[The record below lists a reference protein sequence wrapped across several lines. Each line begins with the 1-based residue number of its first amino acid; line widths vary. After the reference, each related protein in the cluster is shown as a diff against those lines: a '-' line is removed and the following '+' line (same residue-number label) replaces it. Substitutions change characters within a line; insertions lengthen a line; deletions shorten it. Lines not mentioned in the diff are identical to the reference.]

1 MRRLRPLDAVLLVV
15 LVPLWVVCF
24 TLYVKVVARGRLAW
38 VPVSVRA
45 PENAESYPTVR
56 EFLPGTGAGG
66 SGLVIGDRLIRL
78 GQADLRGVGPFGFVA
93 RAYEEAG
100 SDLRVPVAFVRAGEQ
115 GETSL
120 SLTPIASPWLFL
132 PLTLSFV
139 IAGVLTILCEP
150 GSRSARAFFLASLAY
165 SFHWTLFFGGPRMQ
179 TYAWAAVHFFSALVM
194 LPLSLR
200 AVMIFPEKLILAGT
214 QTPAWPWLFA
224 ISGPIIISTVFGV
237 PLPPTLGL
245 RANFVVNVAF
255 LIALLVLLTRNF
267 RRANPVGRRQLKWIV
282 YGLYTGTVPVL
293 AADVVTALDPA
304 LRWLHEIS
312 MIAPMLIPICLCIAI
327 VRFNLFDIDRLISAT
342 AASSILLVLLIGGA
356 LLGGPQLSRAT
367 SGVVGVDPASGQIV
381 FQLLLVA
388 LVVPG
393 QRYLHPWI
401 ERLFFPERHALERG
415 VEHLLR
421 ELSACEGPQALLTLV
436 SERLYT
442 LLRPE
447 CCVMYGRVG
456 ESYAPAFVR
465 GSAVPPVI
473 AAYSSLVGALQTR
486 AAPVDVERW
495 RRTARVYLGPAD
507 RAALDSLRV
516 AVVLPISR
524 NEPPAAFV
532 CLGHK
537 RSGDIYTTTDY
548 ALLAAVADKVAGEL
562 LRFDEAEIHRQAR
575 VMQDALRR
583 YVPEPVAARLAS
595 GQEPEAGEREIS
607 VLFVDIRG
615 YTTHSEGWTNAENF
629 SVVNRYTETVSRV
642 IRHYGG
648 TIVEFT
654 GDGVMAV
661 FGAPDP
667 LLQKERAAVEAGR
680 AIVAAVRSLAP
691 ERAGPKSRPLE
702 VGVGIATGQAFV
714 GNIQSVDRLIWTA
727 IGNTANLGARLQSLT
742 RDLNAAIVIDA
753 ATWVAAGESAADFE
767 RHERMPIRGY
777 RRTEDVY
784 ALPLVAQAVRT

>member
-1 MRRLRPLDAVLLVV
+1 
-15 LVPLWVVCF
+15 
-24 TLYVKVVARGRLAW
+24 
-38 VPVSVRA
+38 
-45 PENAESYPTVR
+45 
-56 EFLPGTGAGG
+56 
-66 SGLVIGDRLIRL
+66 
-78 GQADLRGVGPFGFVA
+78 
-93 RAYEEAG
+93 
-100 SDLRVPVAFVRAGEQ
+100 
-115 GETSL
+115 
-120 SLTPIASPWLFL
+120 
-132 PLTLSFV
+132 
-139 IAGVLTILCEP
+139 
-150 GSRSARAFFLASLAY
+150 
-165 SFHWTLFFGGPRMQ
+165 
-179 TYAWAAVHFFSALVM
+179 
-194 LPLSLR
+194 
-200 AVMIFPEKLILAGT
+200 MIFPEKLILAGT
-214 QTPAWPWLFA
+214 QTPAWLWLFA

-304 LRWLHEIS
+304 LRWLHEVS
-312 MIAPMLIPICLCIAI
+312 MIAPVLIPICLCIAI

-342 AASSILLVLLIGGA
+342 AASSIPLVLLIGGA

-456 ESYAPAFVR
+456 EAYAPAFVR
-465 GSAVPPVI
+465 GSAAPPVI

-495 RRTARVYLGPAD
+495 RRTARVSLGPAD

-562 LRFDEAEIHRQAR
+562 RRFDEAEIHRQAR
-575 VMQDALRR
+575 AMQDALRR

-615 YTTHSEGWTNAENF
+615 YTTHSEGWTNAEIF